1 MNIICLDMEG
11 VLFPEIWIAVSKET
25 GIDELKLTTRDWPDY
40 DKLMKYRLNILKEHN
55 LTITDIQNVI
65 SRIKPLKGAKS
76 FISKLRENFQVV
88 ILSDTFEE
96 FAKPLM
102 AQLGYPTIMCN
113 SLVIS
118 DSGEVLDYKM
128 RIDHSK
134 LSTVKAFQSIG
145 YDTIAVGDSYNDLEM
160 IKNSKAGFLF
170 RSTDKIKKDNPNIK
184 SCEKFNELYNLIYEA
199 SKK

>member
-25 GIDELKLTTRDWPDY
+25 SIDELKLTTRDWPDY
-40 DKLMKYRLNILKEHN
+40 DKLMKYRLNLLKEHN

-160 IKNSKAGFLF
+160 IKNSKAGILF
-170 RSTDKIKKDNPNIK
+170 RSTDQIKKDNPDIQ
-184 SCEKFNELYNLIYEA
+184 SCESFKDLYNLICK
-199 SKK
+199 SCKK